1 MRTGLR
7 NGLSAMDKMLNS
19 FKRLAAMS
27 AEVLYRFLP
36 KVLDAVLDLMGYD
49 ILKKGN
55 EESFERLEASRAEIN
70 RDFAI
75 RQADDQMRTMRE
87 FSQGKLSFDDYA
99 YKMSVAGIGVS
110 KTAKESRAL
119 SKSSKLGLPSYLTRQ
134 DPTTRMQTPF
144 ADELKQSDTA
154 AAASGYPAMSTQ
166 NDALNVTPLKTDD
179 GAGSMALLNNEYPIV
194 QKSFETAEDDGV
206 LLTRLGNLRDK
217 IYLLCDKKTKVNLN
231 VGQTI
236 IGEAVM

>member
-1 MRTGLR
+1 
-7 NGLSAMDKMLNS
+7 
-19 FKRLAAMS
+19 
-27 AEVLYRFLP
+27 
-36 KVLDAVLDLMGYD
+36 
-49 ILKKGN
+49 
-55 EESFERLEASRAEIN
+55 
-70 RDFAI
+70 
-75 RQADDQMRTMRE
+75 
-87 FSQGKLSFDDYA
+87 
-99 YKMSVAGIGVS
+99 
-110 KTAKESRAL
+110 
-119 SKSSKLGLPSYLTRQ
+119 
-134 DPTTRMQTPF
+134 
-144 ADELKQSDTA
+144 KQSDTA